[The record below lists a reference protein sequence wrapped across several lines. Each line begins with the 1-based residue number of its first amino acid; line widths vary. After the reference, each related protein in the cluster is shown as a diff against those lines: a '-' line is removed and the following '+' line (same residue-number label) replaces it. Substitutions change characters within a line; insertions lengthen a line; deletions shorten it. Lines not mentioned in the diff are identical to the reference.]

1 MKKSLSSIRV
11 QQKTAENMV
20 SAIRKYNESSIF
32 SVSEAE
38 FRRMAIELLSQL
50 ILQDKEIPIKVTT
63 S

>member
-1 MKKSLSSIRV
+1 
-11 QQKTAENMV
+11 MV